1 MRRFRLLPLAGILL
15 LTACG
20 RTPKAVSAQTA
31 SDWHEFEGTWTAAG
45 NRYILRLGND
55 RQTSIA
61 NFQGTLLLAGPGRPG
76 VGFRA
81 EAIVLNDSVTGM
93 VGRAVWTDEHGDQ
106 AWSELRGEGNK
117 TSNKIVGTFVG
128 GTGRYSGATG
138 TYEFSWRF
146 LLENEDGNVQG
157 ESAGLK
163 GRVRVGAAAAPGG
176 RTAEGTTQ
184 S

>member
-1 MRRFRLLPLAGILL
+1 MRPFLLFALAGFLL

-20 RTPKAVSAQTA
+20 CASKSAPVQA
-31 SDWHEFEGTWTAAG
+31 DNDWHEFEGTWTAAG
-45 NRYILRLGND
+45 SRYILQLGSD

-61 NFQGTLLLAGPGRPG
+61 NFEGTLLLAGPGRPG

-81 EAIVLNDSVTGM
+81 EAIVLNDTVTGM
-93 VGRAVWTDEHGDQ
+93 VGRVVWTDEHGDQ
-106 AWSELRGEGNK
+106 VWSELRGEGTK
-117 TSNKIVGTFVG
+117 SSNKIVGTFVG

-157 ESAGLK
+157 ESSGLR
-163 GRVRVGAAAAPGG
+163 GRVRVGSAAGGTAAQGSP
-176 RTAEGTTQ
+176 

>member
-1 MRRFRLLPLAGILL
+1 MQLLRLLPLAGVLL
-15 LTACG
+15 LTACSHS
-20 RTPKAVSAQTA
+20 PKPVAVQTDN
-31 SDWHEFEGTWTAAG
+31 DWHEFEGNWTAAG

-81 EAIVLNDSVTGM
+81 EAIVLNDSVTGI

-128 GTGRYSGATG
+128 GTGRYRGATG

-157 ESAGLK
+157 ESTGLK
-163 GRVRVGAAAAPGG
+163 GRVRVGSAPGG
-176 RTAEGTTQ
+176 RTAEGTKP

>member
-1 MRRFRLLPLAGILL
+1 MGRFRLLPLAGILL

-20 RTPKAVSAQTA
+20 RTPKAVSAQTGN
-31 SDWHEFEGTWTAAG
+31 DWHEFEGTWTAAG

-61 NFQGTLLLAGPGRPG
+61 NVQGTLLLAGPGRPG

-117 TSNKIVGTFVG
+117 TSNKIVGTFLG
-128 GTGRYSGATG
+128 GTGRYRGATG

-163 GRVRVGAAAAPGG
+163 GRVRVGAAPGG
-176 RTAEGTTQ
+176 PSAVGTTQ

>member
-1 MRRFRLLPLAGILL
+1 
-15 LTACG
+15 
-20 RTPKAVSAQTA
+20 
-31 SDWHEFEGTWTAAG
+31 
-45 NRYILRLGND
+45 
-55 RQTSIA
+55 
-61 NFQGTLLLAGPGRPG
+61 

-81 EAIVLNDSVTGM
+81 EAIVLNDSVTGL
-93 VGRAVWTDEHGDQ
+93 VGRAVWTDERGDQ

-128 GTGRYSGATG
+128 GTGRYRGATG

-157 ESAGLK
+157 ESAGLR
-163 GRVRVGAAAAPGG
+163 GRVHVGAARGG
-176 RTAEGTTQ
+176 STTEGTTP

>member
-1 MRRFRLLPLAGILL
+1 MQSLRLFPFLAVLL

-20 RTPKAVSAQTA
+20 SNPTIVSIQTDH
-31 SDWHEFEGTWTAAG
+31 DWHEFEGTWTAAG
-45 NRYILRLGND
+45 SRHILRLGTD

-61 NFQGTLLLAGPGRPG
+61 DLDGTLLLAGPGRPG

-81 EAIVLNDSVTGM
+81 EVIVLYDSATGM
-93 VGRAVWTDEHGDQ
+93 LGRAVWTDEHGDE
-106 AWSELRGEGNK
+106 AWSELKGEGDK
-117 TSNKIVGTFVG
+117 SSNKIVGTFVG

-157 ESAGLK
+157 ESIGLK
-163 GRVRVGAAAAPGG
+163 GRVRVGAAAAE
-176 RTAEGTTQ
+176 RVVHKAMR